1 VVERAPGHAPVS
13 SPPSI
18 RTHLLAS
25 IALLFLAAILVAIG
39 AVAVILPLAPS
50 PGAALLPVALIVLAD
65 LVILWVFLR
74 ALLQRSVLDPVDGIV
89 HHAERI
95 ASGDADHRI
104 PAAGSTELDRIVGS
118 VNTLASKLIDEQER
132 LAENV
137 ASLEITNRALSET
150 SDELVRAARLAS
162 VGTLAAGVAHEIG
175 NPLGALRAYL
185 DVLEGRL
192 ERGRPVEELVGDL
205 RHEVSRIDD
214 IVRAILAFADAP
226 VGDAAAGTGARSGAD
241 PDAPPTP
248 PAPFS
253 DFRRVVDAVTSDL
266 TRAGHLDNV
275 KFSAGI
281 DPDAPAVRAHP
292 QHLERIVANLLRNAA
307 QAVRGTEPPRS
318 IALSLSRVPAA
329 PRPLVPRREGD
340 PPAASWAHR
349 RRLASLLR
357 AEGGPLPG
365 GGPPEGAVE
374 LLLEVTDTGPGID
387 PEVADRLF
395 DPFYT
400 TREPGEGVGLGLAL
414 TARIVAELGGT
425 LEASNRDDGVRGAR
439 FRVRLP
445 GVGG

>member
-1 VVERAPGHAPVS
+1 MP
-13 SPPSI
+13 SPTPSI

-74 ALLQRSVLDPVDGIV
+74 GLLRRSVLDPVDDIV

-104 PAAGSTELDRIVGS
+104 PEAPSAELDRIVAS

-192 ERGRPVEELVGDL
+192 DRGRPVEGLVGDL

-226 VGDAAAGTGARSGAD
+226 AGDAALAAQSAS
-241 PDAPPTP
+241 PPTP

-253 DFRRVVDAVTSDL
+253 DFHRVVEAVTADL
-266 TRAGHLDNV
+266 TRDGHLDNV
-275 KFSAGI
+275 KFTAGI

-292 QHLERIVANLLRNAA
+292 QHFERIVANLLRNAA
-307 QAVRGTEPPRS
+307 QAARGSERPGEV
-318 IALSLSRVPAA
+318 ALSLARVAA
-329 PRPLVPRREGD
+329 TPRPLAPRREGD

-365 GGPPEGAVE
+365 TEPPEGAVE

-387 PEVADRLF
+387 PEHADRLF

-425 LEASNRDDGVRGAR
+425 LEASNRTDGVTGAC

-445 GVGG
+445 GVGRSEPPPGISGSGS